1 MTLPPTSLV
10 LEALRETVGPP
21 FAIGVGV
28 LLVARIA
35 FGKSSYPFAAV
46 LAFLAALAA
55 GNHFAKINP
64 DWLPTDKR
72 LTWLPWLAAAGCL
85 AGLVARN
92 WPRGGVSLWAAIA
105 AVAVV
110 RVLAKDYLLAPWW
123 ALPAFVLLPA
133 AVGFGLMRLDE
144 KRPGFTS
151 PFVLGSALMAAGTVI
166 IHAHSKS
173 LLDVATI
180 GGMCLFG
187 IAAVVAF
194 LPGETGPVYPGSALL
209 LVSTLFAGYHETYS
223 QVPAIAFALPAVAPL
238 LALVGLIPRV
248 DRLRPR
254 WRIAVSVVPALVV
267 LGVAVGLAT
276 ANETLSFEDPF

>member
-1 MTLPPTSLV
+1 MTLPPTPIV

-28 LLVARIA
+28 LLIARVAL
-35 FGKSSYPFAAV
+35 GKSSLPFAAV

-64 DWLPTDKR
+64 DWWPTGKR
-72 LTWLPWLAAAGCL
+72 LTWLPWLAAAGGL
-85 AGLVARN
+85 AGLVARK
-92 WPRGGVSLWAAIA
+92 WPRAGVSLWAAVA

-110 RVLAKDYLLAPWW
+110 RVLAKEYFTTPWW
-123 ALPAFVLLPA
+123 AVPAFMLLPA

-144 KRPGFTS
+144 RRPGFTA

-187 IAAVVAF
+187 IAAVVAIS
-194 LPGETGPVYPGSALL
+194 PGETGPILPGAAVL
-209 LVSTLFAGYHETYS
+209 LVGTLFAGYHETYS
-223 QVPAIAFALPAVAPL
+223 EVPAAAFALTAVAPL
-238 LALVGLIPRV
+238 LAHVGLIPRV

-254 WRIAVSVVPALVV
+254 WRIAATVVPAIIV
-267 LGVAVGLAT
+267 LGVAVGLAM

>member
-1 MTLPPTSLV
+1 MTFPPTPVV

-28 LLVARIA
+28 LVIARVSL
-35 FGKSSYPFAAV
+35 GKPSFPFAAV

-64 DWLPTDKR
+64 DWWPTGKR

-85 AGLVARN
+85 AGLVARK
-92 WPRGGVSLWAAIA
+92 WPRAGVSLWAAIV

-110 RVLAKDYLLAPWW
+110 RVLAKDYFTTPWW
-123 ALPAFVLLPA
+123 AVPAFVLLPA

-144 KRPGFTS
+144 KRPGFAA

-187 IAAVVAF
+187 VAAVVAF
-194 LPGETGPVYPGSALL
+194 APGATGPIFPGAALL
-209 LVSTLFAGYHETYS
+209 LVATLFSGYHETYS
-223 QVPAIAFALPAVAPL
+223 EVPATAFALPAAAPL

-254 WRIAVSVVPALVV
+254 WRMAVTVLPVLIV
-267 LGVAVGLAT
+267 LGVAVGLAM

>member
-1 MTLPPTSLV
+1 MTFPPTPVV

-28 LLVARIA
+28 LLIARVAL
-35 FGKSSYPFAAV
+35 GKSSIPFAAV

-64 DWLPTDKR
+64 DWWPTGKR

-85 AGLVARN
+85 AGLVARR
-92 WPRGGVSLWAAIA
+92 WQRAGVSLWAAVA

-110 RVLAKDYLLAPWW
+110 RVLAKDYFAAPVW
-123 ALPAFVLLPA
+123 AVPAFVLLPA
-133 AVGFGLMRLDE
+133 AIGFGMMRLNE
-144 KRPGFTS
+144 KRPGFTA
-151 PFVLGSALMAAGTVI
+151 PFILGSALVAAGTVI
-166 IHAHSKS
+166 IHAHSKG
-173 LLDVATI
+173 LLDIATI

-187 IAAVVAF
+187 IAAVEAF
-194 LPGETGPVYPGSALL
+194 APGETGPIFPGAALL
-209 LVSTLFAGYHETYS
+209 LVATLFAGYHETYS
-223 QVPAIAFALPAVAPL
+223 EVPAISFALPAVAPL
-238 LALVGLIPRV
+238 LALVGLFPRV

-254 WRIAVSVVPALVV
+254 WRIAATVVPALIV
-267 LGVAVGLAT
+267 LGVAVGLAM